1 MELTTQPEINLFG
14 DQLPSMEDIQRLSL
28 NVRCGEANM
37 LAFGK
42 QVDENMSK
50 TSPTTRLGVGIALY
64 ILGKD
69 EEAVQKLEKAE
80 DRKEKFIYTAF
91 ALRRRGRYDEAI
103 ENLAKYL
110 KAGGDAL
117 TGTLEKAATY
127 RAAGDFDKAEKELKS
142 CANFEN
148 VSAEYHYQ
156 LGRLREAEG
165 LYGKAIN
172 NYQTALE
179 LSPEHQE
186 ALFHLAYR
194 CDLSGNEDAAID
206 YYEQIGS
213 TSPVHVNA
221 LLNLAVLFEDKGEF
235 DKASQCVD
243 TVLKSHPNHARAIL
257 FKKDIESSKT
267 MFYDEEKEKKTTR
280 KNQILETPISD
291 FELSVRSRNCLK
303 KMNIETIGDLLNTTE
318 AELLSYKNFGETSLR
333 EIKVILDSK
342 NLHLGM
348 ALEERQFGLI
358 DEVEDVD
365 EDEQDQG
372 ILNKPVEDLQLS
384 VRARKCMEKLEIH
397 TVGEVTRRTEAELL
411 GCKNFGVTSLNEI
424 KKALSNLGLSL
435 RSLD

>member
-14 DQLPSMEDIQRLSL
+14 DELPSMEYIKTLSL
-28 NVRCGEANM
+28 NVRCSEANV

-50 TSPTTRLGVGIALY
+50 TSPKARLGVGIALY
-64 ILGKD
+64 ILGRD

-80 DRKEKFIYTAF
+80 DCKEKFIYTAF
-91 ALRRRGRYDEAI
+91 ALRRRGRFDGAI
-103 ENLAKYL
+103 ENFAKYL

-117 TGTLEKAATY
+117 TSSLEKAATY
-127 RAAGDFDKAEKELKS
+127 LAAGEFEKAEKELKS

-156 LGRLREAEG
+156 VGRLQEAEG
-165 LYGKAIN
+165 VYGEAIN

-179 LSPEHQE
+179 LSPEHQK

-213 TSPVHVNA
+213 TSPIHVNA
-221 LLNLAVLFEDKGEF
+221 LLNLAVLFEDRGEF
-235 DKASQCVD
+235 DRASQCVD
-243 TVLKSHPNHARAIL
+243 MVLESHPNHARAIL

-267 MFYDEEKEKKTTR
+267 MFYDEEKEKKKSR

-303 KMNIETIGDLLNTTE
+303 KMNIDTIGDLLNTTE
-318 AELLSYKNFGETSLR
+318 AELLSYKNFGETSLQ
-333 EIKVILDSK
+333 EIKVILESK

-348 ALEERQFGLI
+348 ALEEKQFGVI
-358 DEVEDVD
+358 DDIEEVD
-365 EDEQDQG
+365 EEEQDQG
-372 ILNKPVEDLQLS
+372 ILNRPVEDLQMS

-397 TVGEVTRRTEAELL
+397 AVGELTRRTEAELL